1 MYKFNQERTRSA
13 GEKIGLA
20 LFIAGVLH
28 MALNETF
35 LLSSVGLTVG
45 GIFCVIISLLE
56 NKNV

>member
-20 LFIAGVLH
+20 LLIAGVLH

-35 LLSSVGLTVG
+35 LGSSVWLAIAGTL
-45 GIFCVIISLLE
+45 CVIISLIE
-56 NKNV
+56 RKT